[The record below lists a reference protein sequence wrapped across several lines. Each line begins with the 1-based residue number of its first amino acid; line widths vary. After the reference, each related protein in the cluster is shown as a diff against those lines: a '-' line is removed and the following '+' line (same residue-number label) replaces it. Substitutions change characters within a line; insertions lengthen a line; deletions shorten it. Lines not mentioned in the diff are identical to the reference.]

1 MRSEEEELLEPLV
14 DPSPPSPQMGK
25 DRSGNPL
32 AHGVHLSPW
41 ERYWHHGRIPW
52 KVILH
57 ALLMFCGTLQ
67 IMLYDNQNSAYVR
80 ASYRNWAYF
89 FLPNGGM
96 STSTRSMDATP
107 LEESIFTV
115 NDTLNAV
122 AHVRDA
128 YFSIKDVS
136 VATYEYHYAAPTIVQ
151 PMLMS
156 VTQYKNKTIGPPQH
170 YNITPTS
177 LGPFDD
183 LDTTETAMV
192 FLHSLVTIE
201 FSFPLRDI
209 DYGPFY
215 VDCFD
220 WTVRLTLAMHE
231 NSHFRL
237 RVDECSL
244 DVCSVKNVWAT
255 LRGRFVWMNVL
266 VAVFA
271 GIYLVVILRSVVRA
285 VKRLARRPKH
295 DPVPA
300 TLRDLNGHYCLIG
313 ATLVLVEFN
322 ALWNISSVVVHVP
335 LRFDHRFIQ
344 ALGPLLLWSTF
355 VGWSDSSYVHA
366 AFPVVASRLLP
377 GGGVARLFWV
387 RFVWVDRVWVP
398 RGRLWRDSASVRH
411 AVRDSQWRRHPG
423 HICIAAR
430 RLSVRGR
437 RVSVL
442 VHCALHLRRVEHL
455 YCDCRRSVLCHPQP
469 LESSRH
475 PRAEHFSKPIASH
488 RKGP

>member
-355 VGWSDSSYVHA
+355 VGYLEHNPRFYSIVLTLRASV
-366 AFPVVASRLLP
+366 PKVVGFLVRTRGVPSRRVKVATRWGCRPSFLGTLCLGRSCLGTAWTALAGFRKRASRCS
-377 GGGVARLFWV
+377 
-387 RFVWVDRVWVP
+387 RFSMATSSWTHLHRCTPTFRSWAP
-398 RGRLWRDSASVRH
+398 R
-411 AVRDSQWRRHPG
+411 
-423 HICIAAR
+423 ICTR
-430 RLSVRGR
+430 S
-437 RVSVL
+437 
-442 VHCALHLRRVEHL
+442 LR
-455 YCDCRRSVLCHPQP
+455 
-469 LESSRH
+469 SS
-475 PRAEHFSKPIASH
+475 STSC
-488 RKGP
+488 

>member
-377 GGGVARLFWV
+377 GGGVARLFWQACV
-387 RFVWVDRVWVP
+387 TLFAILNGDVILDTFASLHADFPFVGAAYLYSFIALFIYVVLNIFIAIVEEAFFATRSHSRALDTLAQSIFP
-398 RGRLWRDSASVRH
+398 SPSHPTERDHDMTAP
-411 AVRDSQWRRHPG
+411 DD
-423 HICIAAR
+423 AA
-430 RLSVRGR
+430 
-437 RVSVL
+437 
-442 VHCALHLRRVEHL
+442 CALR
-455 YCDCRRSVLCHPQP
+455 
-469 LESSRH
+469 
-475 PRAEHFSKPIASH
+475 
-488 RKGP
+488 